1 MFPHGG
7 QVGTACSC
15 IMAKLLCLAFA
26 FAGLQSGDATTT
38 SGSIHPLPAG
48 PSFDAN
54 VTVSTL
60 AAGGGAGGRKCVV
73 PGYRDG
79 PAAQALF
86 NLPARLQAVADPGG
100 GERLYIFDIHNGCVR
115 SLPLGVAAAATVV
128 RSETPCGA
136 GSTLAHVGPDA
147 RFANG
152 TSRGW
157 RWIDGPLS
165 FKVARDGATIW
176 AMDTYANQLKVAT
189 RGSPSNSSPF
199 GPWRVVAGSGDAGT
213 VDGPGATATFYQPHG
228 MDVAEAAG
236 VAYVAD
242 TFSSCIRSVELASG
256 AVTTIA
262 GECGQ
267 GGHRDAAVSGSALD
281 ARFNHVHKVTVD
293 PRNES
298 VLYVSEVECSDDGP
312 LGLADRCRSTAKG
325 QYFAGVRRLELKP
338 DGSVASVTT
347 TAGTGVGFADG
358 DVSAA
363 KFHYVHDVA
372 MRPVF
377 NGSSNSTGGAP
388 GSTTELFVM
397 DDNNNRVRRVDLSTN
412 TVSTVAG
419 SGGYGCADGAGSKA
433 TFANAGAV
441 GLAVGRDGTVYVA
454 DYGNHRIRMVKMA
467 S

>member
-1 MFPHGG
+1 MFPWRAS
-7 QVGTACSC
+7 GTACSC

-60 AAGGGAGGRKCVV
+60 AGGGAGGRKCVV

-467 S
+467 P

>member
-1 MFPHGG
+1 
-7 QVGTACSC
+7 
-15 IMAKLLCLAFA
+15 MAFRLIRTLLAVA
-26 FAGLQSGDATTT
+26 VVAGS
-38 SGSIHPLPAG
+38 PAG
-48 PSFDAN
+48 AAATSAAALPPPLREAPPTAN
-54 VTVSTL
+54 VTVTTI
-60 AAGGGAGGRKCVV
+60 AGGAGGARCSV
-73 PGYRDG
+73 PGYHDG
-79 PAAQALF
+79 PASEALF
-86 NLPARLQAVADPGG
+86 NMPARLQVVADPASSG
-100 GERLYIFDIHNGCVR
+100 GERLYVFDLHNGCVR

-136 GSTLAHVGPDA
+136 ASTLAHVGPDA
-147 RFANG
+147 RFPNG

-176 AMDTYANQLKVAT
+176 AMDTYANQLKVTT
-189 RGSPSNSSPF
+189 RNSPSHSSPF

-213 VDGPGATATFYQPHG
+213 ADGPGAAATFYQPHG
-228 MDVAEAAG
+228 MDVAEGAG

-242 TFSSCIRSVELASG
+242 TFSSCIRAVELASG

-267 GGHRDAAVSGSALD
+267 GGYRDTPITDSALD
-281 ARFNHVHKVTVD
+281 ARFNHVHRVTVD

-312 LGLADRCRSTAKG
+312 LNLANRCRPTAKG
-325 QYFAGVRRLELKP
+325 QYFAGVRKLELKP

-358 DVSAA
+358 IVGAA

-372 MRPVF
+372 MLPVF
-377 NGSSNSTGGAP
+377 SGSNRSSISAKAT
-388 GSTTELFVM
+388 TTELFVM
-397 DDNNNRVRRVDLSTN
+397 DDDNNRVRRVDLSTN

-419 SGGYGCADGAGSKA
+419 SGGAGCADGAGTKA

-441 GLAVGRDGTVYVA
+441 GLAVGRDGTTVYVA
-454 DYGNHRIRMVKMA
+454 DYGNHRIRRVQMA
-467 S
+467 P